1 MGPKAELQTLSDP
14 FLILG
19 VAVEVQEYQKSSR
32 YFGGRIMAAQ
42 MVLLLPSKALKF
54 TANVI
59 FKKMVEADFCLEW
72 WFTFVLLALWRLR
85 K

>member
-1 MGPKAELQTLSDP
+1 
-14 FLILG
+14 
-19 VAVEVQEYQKSSR
+19 
-32 YFGGRIMAAQ
+32 MAAQ
-42 MVLLLPSKALKF
+42 MVVLLPSKALKL

-59 FKKMVEADFCLEW
+59 FKKMVVRMVEADFCLEW

>member
-1 MGPKAELQTLSDP
+1 
-14 FLILG
+14 
-19 VAVEVQEYQKSSR
+19 
-32 YFGGRIMAAQ
+32 MAAQ